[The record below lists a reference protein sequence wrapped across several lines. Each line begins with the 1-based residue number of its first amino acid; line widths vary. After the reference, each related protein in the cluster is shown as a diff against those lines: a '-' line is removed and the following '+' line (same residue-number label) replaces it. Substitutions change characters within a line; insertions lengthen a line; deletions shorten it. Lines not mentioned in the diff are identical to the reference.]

1 MILGLVFS
9 AIFVYIGVNLMPELQ
24 EVTETAEASGSS
36 GVAGL
41 NGVIMIVFAAV
52 IILGVVK
59 AMAGDDSEEKSVT
72 IKLIKNA
79 KSLIITIE
87 RASKNLEQYLN
98 NLDDLLGI
106 QTVIDNDYGVEYGLS
121 LNENKL
127 FICGGDDIWDW
138 YITDKHPEMD
148 TFKVVGLHKKDKEK
162 NLLYVLGRNS
172 EQDNPYLIKLPDS
185 YIEQSDIKE
194 CLQYAKVS

>member
-1 MILGLVFS
+1 
-9 AIFVYIGVNLMPELQ
+9 MPGTQ
-24 EVTETAEASGSS
+24 QATETAEASGSS
-36 GVAGL
+36 GVVGL
-41 NGVIMIVFAAV
+41 MGVLPIVFAAV
-52 IILGVVK
+52 IIFGVVK
-59 AMAGDDSEEKSVT
+59 GMTGGWGDSGEKSVT

-106 QTVIDNDYGVEYGLS
+106 QTVIDNDYGTEYGLS
-121 LNENKL
+121 LSDNKL

-138 YITDKHPEMD
+138 YIADKHPDMD
-148 TFKVVGLHKKDKEK
+148 IFKVVGLHKKDATK
-162 NLLYVLGRNS
+162 NVLYVLGRNS
-172 EQDNPYLIKLPDS
+172 ELDKAYLIKMPDD
-185 YIEQSDIKE
+185 YIEQKSVKE